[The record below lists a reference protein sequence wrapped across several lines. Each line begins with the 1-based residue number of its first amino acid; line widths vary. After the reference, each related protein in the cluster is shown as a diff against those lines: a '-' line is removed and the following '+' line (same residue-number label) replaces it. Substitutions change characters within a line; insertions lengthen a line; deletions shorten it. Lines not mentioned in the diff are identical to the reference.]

1 MKKNVYKLDLNIKS
15 TYLCR
20 NKNEKHMKTINTA
33 LLSDNNTFK
42 FELFKS
48 ELVDQVDVF
57 HKGNRVAI
65 LNGID
70 GAALRW
76 VATADKISIKAV
88 IQLEKMVARLIKQS
102 IKLHLANA

>member
-1 MKKNVYKLDLNIKS
+1 MKA
-15 TYLCR
+15 
-20 NKNEKHMKTINTA
+20 INTT
-33 LLSDNNTFK
+33 LLSDNNTFQFK
-42 FELFKS
+42 TFKS

-88 IQLEKMVARLIKQS
+88 IQLENMVARLIKQS
-102 IKLHLANA
+102 IKIHLAKA

>member
-1 MKKNVYKLDLNIKS
+1 MKA
-15 TYLCR
+15 
-20 NKNEKHMKTINTA
+20 INTS
-33 LLSDNNTFK
+33 LISDNNTFK
-42 FELFKS
+42 FKSFKS

-76 VATADKISIKAV
+76 VANADKISIKAV
-88 IQLEKMVARLIKQS
+88 IQLENMIARLIKQT